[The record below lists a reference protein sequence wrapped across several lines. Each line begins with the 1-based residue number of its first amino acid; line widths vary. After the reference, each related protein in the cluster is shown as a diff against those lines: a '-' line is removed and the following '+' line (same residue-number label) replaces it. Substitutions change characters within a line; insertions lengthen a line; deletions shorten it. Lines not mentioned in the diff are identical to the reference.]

1 MRRIGDAFAQ
11 AFTGIFRNIVPSL
24 VCFATLFSCL
34 VLSGSFLIVSRNID
48 YNLQKINELN
58 EIDVFLKD
66 DVDEARAL
74 EINEEINALDNVSRT
89 EFTSKE
95 EGLAE
100 VIDDYDGWENI
111 LKNLSSEENPLPYRI
126 KVFYTDNA
134 KVASLEYDLRNNIDG
149 VLSVDSRFDIA
160 ATVDSLQS
168 GVSAVSLILAGFC
181 FVVCWFVVWNT
192 VKLSVSARHEEITIM
207 RYIGASR
214 AYIAVPFV
222 IESLFI
228 GTLGAAAAFFVE
240 KLIYSV
246 LMKFIAGQMGFV
258 EMLPFN
264 AVSNEL
270 IVWFAV
276 ISAGSCVLG
285 SLLSLGKYV
294 EK

>member
-34 VLSGSFLIVSRNID
+34 ILVGSFLIVSRNID

-74 EINEEINALDNVSRT
+74 EINEEIKALDNVSRT
-89 EFTSKE
+89 EFTTKE
-95 EGLAE
+95 DGLAE
-100 VIDDYDGWENI
+100 VIDDYDGWEDI

-134 KVASLEYDLRNNIDG
+134 KVANLDYNLRNISG
-149 VLSVDSRFDIA
+149 VLSVNSRFDIA

-168 GVSAVSLILAGFC
+168 GVSAICWVLAIFC
-181 FVVCWFVVWNT
+181 GVVCLFVVWNT

-214 AYIAVPFV
+214 AYIAAPFV

-228 GTLGAAAAFFVE
+228 GALGATAAFFVE

-246 LMKFIAGQMGFV
+246 LMNFIAGQMGFV
-258 EMLPFN
+258 EMLTFN

>member
-34 VLSGSFLIVSRNID
+34 ILVGSFLIVSRNID

-66 DVDEARAL
+66 DVDETRAL
-74 EINEEINALDNVSRT
+74 EINEEIKALDNVSRT
-89 EFTSKE
+89 EFTTKE
-95 EGLAE
+95 DGLAE
-100 VIDDYDGWENI
+100 VIDDYDGWEDI

-134 KVASLEYDLRNNIDG
+134 KVANLDYNLRNISG
-149 VLSVDSRFDIA
+149 VLSVNSRFDIA

-168 GVSAVSLILAGFC
+168 GVSAICWVLAIFC
-181 FVVCWFVVWNT
+181 GVVCLFVVWNT

-214 AYIAVPFV
+214 AYIAAPFV

-228 GTLGAAAAFFVE
+228 GALGAAAAFFVE

-246 LMKFIAGQMGFV
+246 LMNFIAGQMGFV
-258 EMLPFN
+258 EMLTFN